1 MKKVFSAEK
10 FKTLLPYPPGV
21 ERPLWVKGADG
32 VEVIDGR
39 VKIREPY
46 NRYTE
51 EVMVPDRW
59 CDWLADDADNN
70 KPEDEPEDV
79 VNHPKHYC
87 REGGMESIDEMVE
100 VFGAEAVMNFCL
112 CNVWKYRY
120 RASDKNG
127 EEDLKKSDWYMRKYK
142 ELKEESK

>member
-1 MKKVFSAEK
+1 MKRVFSAEK
-10 FKTLLPYPPGV
+10 YKAWRGISPREAL
-21 ERPLWVKGADG
+21 PLWVIGADG
-32 VEVIDGR
+32 QEVIGDI

-46 NRYTE
+46 NRYTK
-51 EVMVPDRW
+51 EVIVSNNW
-59 CDWLADDADNN
+59 CDLL
-70 KPEDEPEDV
+70 PEDEDKHEDEPDGV
-79 VNHPKHYC
+79 INHPKHYC

-100 VFGAEAVMNFCL
+100 VFGREAVMNFCL